1 MFDGPH
7 NHIWLEHHTGAPTV
21 GGIIHGAVLVFSVI
35 SDVPD
40 MHTDELVGLG
50 TPKNA
55 GLERAREHLWEERQ
69 NIDVQSAHHS
79 IHSANHL
86 SVR

>member
-1 MFDGPH
+1 
-7 NHIWLEHHTGAPTV
+7 
-21 GGIIHGAVLVFSVI
+21 
-35 SDVPD
+35 

-69 NIDVQSAHHS
+69 NIDVHVELT
-79 IHSANHL
+79 IPFIPANHL